1 MAALQV
7 PHPMGGWTF
16 HADPIVHFSPELL
29 YALADILVRWPG
41 DDGCTIHASDGV
53 AAYSL
58 DPAGKHA
65 IRKGTLVYLD
75 VTAEAHA

>member
-29 YALADILVRWPG
+29 YALADVSFSW
-41 DDGCTIHASDGV
+41 DGNDGITIRCPNGTAS
-53 AAYSL
+53 YSF
-58 DPAGKHA
+58 DPAILG
-65 IRKGTLVYLD
+65 IRRGVRVYLE
-75 VTAEAHA
+75 VRAPAHA